1 MVSALEDMKGTGGSV
16 SGQRK
21 QEGAM
26 ADKLDQLQEQEDLLN
41 RLFIQAARQ
50 PFSARGESL
59 TRCECCGNRIQ
70 ERRQKAIPGVRTCT
84 ECQRVLEIRQKHYL
98 R

>member
-1 MVSALEDMKGTGGSV
+1 MGGSV
-16 SGQRK
+16 SGQHTHERV
-21 QEGAM
+21 M
-26 ADKLDQLQEQEDLLN
+26 ADVLDQLQEQEDLIH
-41 RLFIQAARQ
+41 RLHIQAVRQ
-50 PFSARGESL
+50 QLSVKGESL

-84 ECQRVLEIRQKHYL
+84 ECQRVLEIRERIYQ

>member
-1 MVSALEDMKGTGGSV
+1 MVSALEDEKGMGGSV
-16 SGQRK
+16 SGQHK
-21 QEGAM
+21 QERAM
-26 ADKLDQLQEQEDLLN
+26 ADVLDQLQEQEDLIN
-41 RLFIQAARQ
+41 RLHIQAVRKQ
-50 PFSARGESL
+50 LSVKGESL

-84 ECQRVLEIRQKHYL
+84 ECQRVLEIQERKYQ